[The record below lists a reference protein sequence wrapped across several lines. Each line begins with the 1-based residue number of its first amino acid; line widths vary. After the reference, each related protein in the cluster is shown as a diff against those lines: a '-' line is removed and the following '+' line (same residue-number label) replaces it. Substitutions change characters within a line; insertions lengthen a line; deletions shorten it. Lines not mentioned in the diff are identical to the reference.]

1 MDNERVLEKIEEL
14 MKQHKFSKYR
24 LAKESGIKKST
35 VTTIFNK
42 RSTVSLY
49 NLSKMCKAFDL
60 TLSEFFAM
68 LEEPKTETGQDFP
81 LNWWHSLPPDKRRQ
95 VATIMYAVA
104 ELDLNRK

>member
-1 MDNERVLEKIEEL
+1 
-14 MKQHKFSKYR
+14 
-24 LAKESGIKKST
+24 
-35 VTTIFNK
+35 
-42 RSTVSLY
+42 
-49 NLSKMCKAFDL
+49 
-60 TLSEFFAM
+60 M